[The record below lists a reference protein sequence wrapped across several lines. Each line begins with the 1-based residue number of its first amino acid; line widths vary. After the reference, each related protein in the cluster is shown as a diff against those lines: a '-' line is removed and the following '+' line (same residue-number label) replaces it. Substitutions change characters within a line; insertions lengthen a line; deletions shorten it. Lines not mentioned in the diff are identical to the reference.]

1 MTIPRFM
8 LLGFIVPVF
17 LGVTLYVAIASYEP
31 PDVGLEFDAKNLA
44 QYPFHEADYRG
55 NFSTEGSN
63 YVLGY
68 VPGSVNI
75 YGLKRYHTTWEA
87 ARELG
92 LSHSDLSDDW
102 VGYEGQRIYQVD
114 IKADIATICEIEFTR
129 SEYLK
134 RREWASE
141 IWGYD
146 MATIK
151 TKNE

>member
-1 MTIPRFM
+1 MIIPRFM
-8 LLGFIVPVF
+8 LLGFIVPVL

-55 NFSTEGSN
+55 NFSTEGWN

-75 YGLKRYHTTWEA
+75 YGLKRYYTIWEA

-92 LSHSDLSDDW
+92 LSHRDLSEDW
-102 VGYEGQRIYQVD
+102 VDSGSHRTYQVD
-114 IKADIATICEIEFTR
+114 IKADIATIYEITFGRKEQF
-129 SEYLK
+129 LGM
-134 RREWASE
+134 EWGSE